1 MISYGKQFIDDGDID
16 AVKKVLE
23 GDWLTQGPSVEKFE
37 DALKSYFGSKYAC
50 AVSNGTAAL
59 HLAGIALGWEK
70 NDIVVTSPNTFLA
83 SSNSIIYSGATPD
96 FVDIDSESF
105 NIDVNRLEDK
115 IKSILSSSKKLAAV
129 IAVDYAGA
137 PCDWQSLRSL
147 ANKYNFTLLN
157 DNCHALGASYKGK
170 KNYAIK
176 YADIVTQSYH
186 PVKNITTGEG
196 GSIMTDD
203 EQIASQL
210 ELLRSHGMTKDS
222 NLLSKNEGPWYY
234 EMQTLG
240 FNYRITD
247 FQCALGLN
255 QLKKL
260 DKFVEKRRKIAKF
273 YDDEFDTKKYFKIP
287 KNNREIAS
295 AYHLYPLRINFAE
308 AELDKAYF
316 FRKMLENNIN
326 LQVHYIPVHT
336 QPYYMKNY
344 GFRHGDFPV
353 SESFY
358 TQEVSLPIYPSLKN
372 EDMKKVA
379 EIIKKIVKS

>member
-1 MISYGKQFIDDGDID
+1 MISYGKQSIDNDDID

-59 HLAGIALGWEK
+59 HLAGIALGWRK
-70 NDIVVTSPNTFLA
+70 SDIVVTSPNTFLA
-83 SSNSIIYSGATPD
+83 SSNSIIYSGAIPD

-115 IKSILSSSKKLAAV
+115 IKSILSASKKLAAV

-137 PCDWQSLRSL
+137 PCDWHSLRFL
-147 ANKYNFTLLN
+147 ADKYNFILLN

-170 KNYAIK
+170 KNYAIE

-196 GSIMTDD
+196 GSIMTNND
-203 EQIASQL
+203 QIASQL
-210 ELLRSHGMTKDS
+210 KLLRSHGMTKDP
-222 NLLSKNEGPWYY
+222 NRLSKNEGPWYY
-234 EMQTLG
+234 EMQALG

-247 FQCALGLN
+247 FQSALGLS

-260 DKFVEKRRKIAKF
+260 DKFVDKRRTIAKF
-273 YDDEFDTKKYFKIP
+273 YDDEFYSKKYFKIP
-287 KNNREIAS
+287 KNNPDVKS

-308 AELDKAYF
+308 AGLDKAHF
-316 FRKMLENNIN
+316 FRTMHENNIN

-358 TQEVSLPIYPSLKN
+358 AQEVSLPIYPSLKN
-372 EDMKKVA
+372 EDMKTVA
-379 EIIKKIVKS
+379 KIIKKIVKP